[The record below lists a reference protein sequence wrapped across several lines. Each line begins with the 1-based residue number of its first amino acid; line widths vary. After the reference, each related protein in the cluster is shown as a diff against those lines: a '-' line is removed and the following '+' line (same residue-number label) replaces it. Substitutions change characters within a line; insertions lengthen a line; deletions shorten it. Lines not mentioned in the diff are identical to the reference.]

1 MCTLTLAWIVQL
13 RTTVR
18 IFGSERS
25 WGHVRGVCVCVCAR
39 ARVRV
44 RACVCALRFM
54 NNTHLNLPDDRHAA
68 RLAATRQDHGQ
79 LYIAVPRRRRRRRR
93 EPVLDPHHPKR
104 HSRRTRPVRGATEPA
119 LLQKPAYDLAWP
131 RQAWAGD

>member
-1 MCTLTLAWIVQL
+1 
-13 RTTVR
+13 
-18 IFGSERS
+18 
-25 WGHVRGVCVCVCAR
+25 
-39 ARVRV
+39 
-44 RACVCALRFM
+44 M

-104 HSRRTRPVRGATEPA
+104 HRRRTRPVRGATEPA